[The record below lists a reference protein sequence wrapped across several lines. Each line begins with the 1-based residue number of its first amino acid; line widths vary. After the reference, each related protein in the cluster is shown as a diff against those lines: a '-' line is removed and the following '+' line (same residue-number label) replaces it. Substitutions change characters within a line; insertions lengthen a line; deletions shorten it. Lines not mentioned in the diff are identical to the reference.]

1 MKNLLYSILI
11 IAAIVGCSSVQTST
25 KGKKN
30 PSGVQNDTVRIAND
44 SLQYEL
50 IVIEPGFYGW
60 LAGQPQQGYY
70 SQSSMEISN
79 NFKVMEY
86 NLRTRNPMQY
96 GVNLYTFPIEYDR
109 NIDYGYEVN
118 YMLYNYFLFFE
129 QTYNQRLK

>member
-25 KGKKN
+25 NGKTN
-30 PSGVQNDTVRIAND
+30 PSGVQNDTIRIAND
-44 SLQYEL
+44 SLQYEI

-60 LAGQPQQGYY
+60 LARQPPQGYFT
-70 SQSSMEISN
+70 QSSMEISN

-86 NLRTRNPMQY
+86 NLRTNSPKRY
-96 GVNLYTFPIEYDR
+96 GVNLYTFSIEYDR

-129 QTYNQRLK
+129 QKYNQRLK